1 MGAHILLVEP
11 DRGLATDLDL
21 ALSSAGYAV
30 TVVDALTAA
39 RGLGWPPALVILSL
53 WHFEYGPALCAAVLR
68 LWPQARLIVLTRD
81 PDPLARPALR
91 YAGADACLT
100 APADPD
106 QLVAEVRR
114 LLLP

>member
-1 MGAHILLVEP
+1 MGAQILLVEP
-11 DRGLATDLDL
+11 DRELATDLEL

-30 TVVDALTAA
+30 TVVDTLDEAQ
-39 RGLGWPPALVILSL
+39 GLGWPPALVIPSL
-53 WHFEYGPALCAAVLR
+53 WHFEHGPALCAAVLR

-100 APADPD
+100 APVDPD
-106 QLVAEVRR
+106 RLVAEVRR
-114 LLLP
+114 LVP